1 MDKELLKFATI
12 CCKTKLQKEDKIYI
26 YKFLYRYKDIRSI
39 IKYTLK
45 NGILPT
51 IYKTIKKLDNTPQ
64 QLLQDLKQ
72 QYLEIAQKNILMS
85 AELIKIIQ
93 LLNNNNISVIAL
105 KGPTLSMLAYNDIT
119 LRQYG
124 DLDILVHSD
133 YVYKA
138 AHIISNNNYTPDNS
152 LEFFTNKTLL
162 EVSSDLGLRNIKNNT
177 YIELHWKLFRKKLSI
192 LSDTMHIY
200 DKYTTVHIQNYPI
213 KTLNTELLLVY
224 LCAHGSKHMWER
236 ISWIL
241 DIDRIINNTE
251 NLKWDTV
258 IYNAKQMK
266 TLNMLLLGLHL
277 SSKFFDTKIPDTINN
292 LIADKQYI
300 IIPLE
305 QYTIEILQNKQY
317 SMKDKFNYH
326 SKLYDSKLDSLK
338 YYISTIIQPTP
349 DDILFI
355 NIPNYLSFLYFIIRP
370 FRLVKKYLS

>member
-1 MDKELLKFATI
+1 MNETLFKFITI
-12 CCKTKLQKEDKIYI
+12 CCKTNLRKKDKTYI
-26 YKFLYRYKDIRSI
+26 YEFLYEYKDIKLLT
-39 IKYTLK
+39 KYALK
-45 NGILPT
+45 NGVLPT
-51 IYKTIKKLDNTPQ
+51 IYKTIKTLDNIPP
-64 QLLQDLKQ
+64 QLLQNLKQ
-72 QYLEIAQKNILMS
+72 QNLRIAQKNILMS
-85 AELIKIIQ
+85 AELIKIIK
-93 LLNNNNISVIAL
+93 LLEDNNISTIAL

-124 DLDILVHSD
+124 DLDILVQSD

-138 AHIISNNNYTPDNS
+138 ASIISNNNYIPDNS
-152 LEFFTNKTLL
+152 LEFFKNKTLL
-162 EVSSDLGLRNIKNNT
+162 KVSSDLGLRNIKNNT
-177 YIELHWKLFRKKLSI
+177 YIELHWKLFRKKLSM

-200 DKYTTVHIQNYPI
+200 NNYTTVHIQNYPI

-241 DIDRIINNTE
+241 DIDRIISNTE
-251 NLKWDTV
+251 NLNWDKV

-266 TLNMLLLGLHL
+266 ALNMLLLGLHL
-277 SSKFFDTKIPDTINN
+277 SSKFFDTKIPNTISN
-292 LIADKQYI
+292 LIIDKQSI
-300 IIPLE
+300 ILPLE

-338 YYISTIIQPTP
+338 YYIFTLIQPTP

-355 NIPNYLSFLYFIIRP
+355 NLPNYLSFLYFIIRP